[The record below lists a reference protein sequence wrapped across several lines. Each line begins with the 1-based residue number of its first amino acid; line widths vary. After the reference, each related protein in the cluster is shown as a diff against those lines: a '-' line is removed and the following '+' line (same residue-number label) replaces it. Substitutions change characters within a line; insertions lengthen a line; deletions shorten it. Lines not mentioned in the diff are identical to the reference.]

1 MKRLIAWVLV
11 LCMMICLSTLVIWGE
26 TVDKQSEPS
35 AVQEETEE
43 KEEESN
49 NTQERSRNKKRK
61 RGQTPEERI
70 AALPGNA
77 QEYSFEFIQP
87 LTDSPLK
94 DKEICILG
102 SSVVFGANSQQN
114 AVGEYLAARFEANL
128 TKEAQSGTTLV
139 DNGDTSYVQ

>member
-49 NTQERSRNKKRK
+49 NTQE
-61 RGQTPEERI
+61 
-70 AALPGNA
+70 
-77 QEYSFEFIQP
+77 
-87 LTDSPLK
+87 
-94 DKEICILG
+94 
-102 SSVVFGANSQQN
+102 
-114 AVGEYLAARFEANL
+114 
-128 TKEAQSGTTLV
+128 
-139 DNGDTSYVQ
+139 